1 MEMMNKVME
10 WLNGAMNAPVLMSVA
25 IGIEF
30 ALRMFKSEKPLSIAY
45 MVSDG
50 LKKVGEI
57 CSKVGALMDKVLP
70 QRLK

>member
-10 WLNGAMNAPVLMSVA
+10 WLNGAMTAPVLMRLA

-45 MVSDG
+45 MVSDAF
-50 LKKVGEI
+50 KKVGEI

>member
-25 IGIEF
+25 IAIEF
-30 ALRMFKSEKPLSIAY
+30 AMRIIKSEKPLSIAY
-45 MVSDG
+45 MISDG

-57 CSKVGALMDKVLP
+57 MSKCGQLMDKVLP